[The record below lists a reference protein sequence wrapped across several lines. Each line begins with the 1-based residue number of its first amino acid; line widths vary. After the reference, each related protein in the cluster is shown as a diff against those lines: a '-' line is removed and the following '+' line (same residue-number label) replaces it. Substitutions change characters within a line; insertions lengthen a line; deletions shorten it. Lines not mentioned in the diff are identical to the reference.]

1 MNKNISAH
9 SSIRGNNYMKF
20 DLATNTL
27 IITNKNIRVHS
38 CISGNNMDFHLEF
51 TPKSFDVKIN
61 HQHNILLI
69 GSCFTEQIG
78 TKLASHK
85 FTVLDNPNGILF
97 NPVSITR
104 SVSSYIENKQ
114 YSETDL
120 FYQNECWNSWEH
132 HSRFS
137 HPDKEKCLAAING
150 SQANAHAFLKKAG
163 WLLITLG
170 SAFVYE
176 IPAPSGDARPDDQVG
191 RGLEVRSVVANCHK
205 VPTDKFVKRLLTAEE
220 VYADLQ
226 TMLEKVVAFNPA
238 VKIIFTISPVRHL
251 RDGFVENNR
260 SKATLIQAVHHLVE
274 KNNACFYFP
283 AYELI
288 IDDLRDY
295 RFYAEDMVH
304 PNYAATNYVWEK
316 FIATCID
323 EPSQPLMK
331 EIAVIVA
338 AKNHK
343 PFNPTS
349 EQHKKFLQTNL
360 EKVKKLQEQ
369 YPYINFEE
377 EVDYFKS

>member
-1 MNKNISAH
+1 M
-9 SSIRGNNYMKF
+9 
-20 DLATNTL
+20 L
-27 IITNKNIRVHS
+27 IGVNS

-51 TPKSFDVKIN
+51 TPKPFDVKIN
-61 HQHNILLI
+61 HRQNLLLI

-78 TKLASHK
+78 TKLANHK
-85 FTVLDNPNGILF
+85 FAVLDNPNGILF

-104 SVSSYIENKQ
+104 SVSSYIDNKQ
-114 YSETDL
+114 YSGSDL
-120 FYQNECWNSWEH
+120 FYQNESWNSWEH

-137 HPDKEKCLAAING
+137 HPDKEKCLAGING
-150 SQANAHAFLKKAG
+150 SQSKANAFLKNAD

-176 IPAPSGDARPDDQVG
+176 LPSPLEE
-191 RGLEVRSVVANCHK
+191 GLGVRSVVANCHK
-205 VPTDKFVKRLLTAEE
+205 VPTDKFTKRLLSAEE
-220 VYADLQ
+220 VFADLQ
-226 TMLEKVVAFNPA
+226 TMIEKLSVFNPA

-260 SKATLIQAVHHLVE
+260 SKATLIQAVHKLID
-274 KNNACFYFP
+274 KNKNCFYFP
-283 AYELI
+283 AYELV

-295 RFYAEDMVH
+295 RFFAEDMVH

-323 EPSQPLMK
+323 EPSQQLMK
-331 EIAVIVA
+331 EIAVIVS

-343 PFNPTS
+343 PFNPGS
-349 EQHKKFLQTNL
+349 AQHKKFLQTNL

-369 YPYINFEE
+369 YPYIHLEE
-377 EVDYFKS
+377 EEAFFNSSTI